1 MKFVSTF
8 NAVHLTDDPSIASGG
23 ELYFNSASNVF
34 RYYNSGS
41 WINVVS
47 SVDLK
52 SSSIREIYRPNEPA
66 TASFSLTLSENLIN
80 TIIICES
87 SEFFNIIVP
96 NNDESPIPIGS
107 SFEIIRGAG
116 DGIVNFIEGGGVF
129 IDAPS
134 SIYLTTIWSTAII
147 IKLSETS
154 WVINSNF
161 ADIY

>member
-1 MKFVSTF
+1 MKLVSTF
-8 NAVHLTDDPSIASGG
+8 NAVHLSEDPSVASKG

-41 WINVVS
+41 WVNVIS

-52 SSSIREIYRPNEPA
+52 SASIREIYRPNEPT
-66 TASFSLTLSENLIN
+66 TASFSLTLNENLIN

-87 SEFFNIIVP
+87 SELFNIIVP
-96 NNDESPIPIGS
+96 NNDESLIPAGS

-116 DGIVNFIEGGGVF
+116 DGLVNFIEGGGVF
-129 IDAPS
+129 IDVPS

-147 IKLSETS
+147 TKLSENS
-154 WVINSNF
+154 WVVNSNF
-161 ADIY
+161 PDLY